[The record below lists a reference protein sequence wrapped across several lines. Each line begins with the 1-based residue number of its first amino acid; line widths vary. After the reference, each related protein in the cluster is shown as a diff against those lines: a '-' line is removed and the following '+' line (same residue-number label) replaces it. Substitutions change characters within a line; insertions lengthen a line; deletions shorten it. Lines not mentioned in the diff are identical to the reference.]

1 MASGRFS
8 GTCTDPAPRLNGKS
22 VYTSD
27 TAFLTQTIELGMRM
41 TTNTFV
47 MPVDCVGFNDEE
59 MPRV

>member
-8 GTCTDPAPRLNGKS
+8 CTFTEHAPRRKS
-22 VYTSD
+22 ESAYTSG

-59 MPRV
+59 MLRV